1 MYKKALNI
9 LTHFN
14 SIIVKIME
22 LGALPH
28 PPHKLTVGGLED
40 NPLVKYT
47 IISVFSKIS
56 ETDEKYRKMLMT
68 KNQLFSW

>member
-1 MYKKALNI
+1 
-9 LTHFN
+9 
-14 SIIVKIME
+14 ME

-28 PPHKLTVGGLED
+28 PPHKRTFGGLED
-40 NPLVKYT
+40 NQLVKYA
-47 IISVFSKIS
+47 IISVLSKIS